1 MKGFAYTARD
11 PSGATKSGF
20 IPAAD
25 RAAAIRELRAQ
36 GLVPVSLDERAAPL
50 AGGGRRVP
58 ALRTLVLAAGVLL
71 VAALLLLVARRRFG
85 RPAPARAPVAAAAVK
100 PAAARPAAAAPA
112 GQAAPA
118 VPVAPVVPAASAGR
132 TEAPGSPAVSAPAGV
147 AAAAPASVP
156 AAAASGAPPPEP
168 RPAPVYKTMTEQL
181 LAMLG
186 RPGEVMPPLPISG
199 EENLAANLREALTNL
214 IEIYETDDVQEVNRK
229 ETVAWLKVQLAEAE
243 KEGWNPGEVIKAL
256 EEQRREEAE
265 VRKAAAQRL
274 KEMIREHPEQAREIR
289 AAINAELAAQGILPL
304 DPPIRPRR
312 QGER

>member
-25 RAAAIRELRAQ
+25 RAAAVRELRAQ

-85 RPAPARAPVAAAAVK
+85 RPAPARAAAAVK
-100 PAAARPAAAAPA
+100 PAAARPAAAPA

-118 VPVAPVVPAASAGR
+118 VPVVPVVPAASAGR

-147 AAAAPASVP
+147 AAAAPASLP

-168 RPAPVYKTMTEQL
+168 RPAPVYKTLTEQL

-186 RPGEVMPPLPISG
+186 RPGEVMPPLPITG

-243 KEGWNPGEVIKAL
+243 KEGWQPGEVIKAI
-256 EEQRREEAE
+256 EEQRREEASI
-265 VRKAAAQRL
+265 RKAAAQRL
-274 KEMIREHPEQAREIR
+274 QEMIREHPEQAREIR
-289 AAINAELAAQGILPL
+289 AAINAELAEQGILPL
-304 DPPIRPRR
+304 DPPIRPFR
-312 QGER
+312 QQRER